1 MLLSVCYSMTIFI
14 GVFVSCSK
22 IAFSNALLYM
32 SVAIIFITY
41 SVNLIV
47 APLKHCSPNYRRFL
61 MKRWGLYFS
70 MPINKPLCSP
80 IFYIWASLI
89 SMLTISC
96 LLPVPKSKSNA
107 ASSTYCPLNVSVVIF
122 SLSCIKK
129 SYVWLKFT
137 LIVVWSKF
145 FVIYSL

>member
-1 MLLSVCYSMTIFI
+1 MLPSVCYSMIIFI
-14 GVFVSCSK
+14 GVFASCSK
-22 IAFSNALLYM
+22 IVFSNTLLYI
-32 SVAIIFITY
+32 SVAIMFITY

-47 APLKHCSPNYRRFL
+47 APLKHCSPNCRRFL
-61 MKRWGLYFS
+61 TKRWGLYFS

-89 SMLTISC
+89 SILTILR

-107 ASSTYCPLNVSVVIF
+107 APSTYYPLNVSVVIF

-137 LIVVWSKF
+137 LIVV
-145 FVIYSL
+145 